1 MKTDYDDE
9 AGLIALRMH
18 GRDLW
23 RARAFPADPEAPEVY
38 VHDGRVLYESRDALL
53 ADLAADGLS
62 VDHDLT
68 GAVDID
74 AARSVLSSNMS
85 IDELSGVIDAW
96 NELDDLL
103 LLTATPL
110 GFHGVRANLCYD
122 KAFFGLNLPAVT
134 PPGEHY
140 RPAWRPRE
148 LRKIDQVLREGTAR
162 VLRTLGPS
170 AQ

>member
-1 MKTDYDDE
+1 MSTEYEDE
-9 AGLIALRMH
+9 VGLIALRLR

-23 RARAFPADPEAPEVY
+23 RARAFPVNPEAPEVY
-38 VHDGRVLYESRDALL
+38 SHHGRVVYDSRDALE

-62 VDHDLT
+62 VDADLA

-74 AARSVLSSNMS
+74 AARAVLSPDMS
-85 IDELSGVIDAW
+85 TDELSSVIDAW

-110 GFHGVRANLCYD
+110 GFRGERASRCYD

-148 LRKIDQVLREGTAR
+148 LRKIDQVLREGSAR
-162 VLRTLGPS
+162 VLRMRGPS
-170 AQ
+170 PN